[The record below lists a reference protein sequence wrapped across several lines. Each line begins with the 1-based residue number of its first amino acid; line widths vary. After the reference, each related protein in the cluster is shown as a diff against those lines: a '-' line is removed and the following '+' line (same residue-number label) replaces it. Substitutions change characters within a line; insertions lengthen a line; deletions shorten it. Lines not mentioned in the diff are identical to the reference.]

1 MLVYKKTTVEKRTMK
16 KISVIIIDKHPVV
29 RHGITAALKQ
39 QPNMVVVGESETA
52 TSALPEICNSKPD
65 VAIIDSSMTESC
77 ASDFIHTIKAQ
88 SEKTSIIVYSIHQKH
103 EPIFRAFK
111 EGAQGYVLKIDDMKE
126 LIHAVYEVQQ
136 GRIFLSKQ
144 VPSSVTSQLL
154 SGNGGQGILSKLSKR
169 EYEVAK
175 LLSQCMTPDE
185 IGETL
190 CISPRTVRVHRSN
203 IMHKLQYRKASK
215 LLSLLRDYFSH

>member
-1 MLVYKKTTVEKRTMK
+1 MK
-16 KISVIIIDKHPVV
+16 KISVVIIDKHPVV
-29 RHGITAALKQ
+29 RHGITTVLEQ
-39 QPNMVVVGESETA
+39 QPNMVVIGESVA
-52 TSALPEICNSKPD
+52 AASALPVIEYCKPD

-77 ASDFIHTIKAQ
+77 GSDFIPDIKAL
-88 SEKTSIIVYSIHQKH
+88 SDKTSIIVYSMHQKQ

-111 EGAQGYVLKIDDMKE
+111 AGAKGYVLKIDEINE
-126 LIHAVYEVQQ
+126 LVDAVFEVQQ

-144 VPSSVTSQLL
+144 VPSTITTQLL
-154 SGNGGQGILSKLSKR
+154 SGDGGQGILSCLSKR

-185 IGETL
+185 VGETL

-203 IMHKLQYRKASK
+203 IMHKLQCPKASK
-215 LLSLLRDYFSH
+215 LLILLRDYFSH